1 MPLEFVSRRIT
12 MLPGQPAPEPIRLR
26 TLLLLRWVA
35 VCGQLGAVAAALL
48 IGVHVPLL
56 PVLATI
62 TLTILLNIWLS
73 LRPAHRVS
81 DREAALQLG
90 FDLWQI
96 ATLLALTGG
105 MTNPFALL
113 VLAPVTIAATSL
125 PARHMIAL
133 GLATLLMVTIAGLVA
148 EPLSFEGG
156 GKLALDEPYQFG
168 HWVAIVIGVVF
179 LSAYA
184 HRVSSDLVT
193 TSNALFAARMAL
205 EREQKLQHLGG
216 VVAAAAHEMGT
227 PLATIKLVSAEL
239 VDELSDIL
247 PDRPDIAED
256 LAILR
261 QSADRCSTIL
271 KSMGRAG
278 KDDLLIRTAPLEDML
293 TEAAL
298 PHMDRGITVE
308 IAAANPELFVNRD
321 AAVVHGLRNLIQN
334 AVDFATDRVDVV
346 ASWTEQE
353 LRLQISDDGPG
364 YPSALLPRLGT
375 PFLTTR
381 PRSEDGRGYDGMGLG
396 LFIAKTLLERSGA
409 QLTFSNSEH
418 GAVVTVHWPRDR
430 IEAQS
435 RGALGENPEI
445 LA

>member
-1 MPLEFVSRRIT
+1 MPFSFVSRRIT
-12 MLPGQPAPEPIRLR
+12 LLPGQPEPEPIRLG

-48 IGVHVPLL
+48 IGVRIPLA
-56 PVLATI
+56 PVLSTI
-62 TLTILLNIWLS
+62 ALTILLNVWLS
-73 LRPAHRVS
+73 LRPSHRVS
-81 DREAALQLG
+81 NHEAALQLG

-96 ATLLALTGG
+96 STLLALTGG

-113 VLAPVTIAATSL
+113 VLVPVTIAATSL

-133 GLATLLMVTIAGLVA
+133 GLATAVMVTMAGVVA
-148 EPLSFEGG
+148 EPLAFDSGG
-156 GKLALDEPYQFG
+156 RLALDEPYQFG
-168 HWVAIVIGVVF
+168 HWVAIIIGVIF
-179 LSAYA
+179 LAAYV
-184 HRVSSDLVT
+184 HRVSSDLSA

-205 EREQKLQHLGG
+205 EREQRLQHLGG

-239 VDELSDIL
+239 VDELDEIL

-261 QSADRCSTIL
+261 QSADRCAKIL

-293 TEAAL
+293 TEAAH
-298 PHMDRGITVE
+298 PHIERGIEVE
-308 IAAANPELFVNRD
+308 ITSSEPERFVHRD
-321 AAVVHGLRNLIQN
+321 AAIVHGLRNLIQN
-334 AVDFATDRVDVV
+334 AVDFASEAVRVN
-346 ASWTEQE
+346 ATWTATE
-353 LRLQISDDGPG
+353 LRVVIADDGPG
-364 YPSALLPRLGT
+364 YPPALLPRLGS

-396 LFIAKTLLERSGA
+396 LFIAKALLERSGA
-409 QLTFSNSEH
+409 RLIFANSGR
-418 GAVVTVHWPRDR
+418 GAVVTVIWPRDR
-430 IEAQS
+430 IEAEG
-435 RGALGENPEI
+435 RAALGENPEI
-445 LA
+445 NL

>member
-12 MLPGQPAPEPIRLR
+12 MLPGQPAPEPIRLG

-48 IGVHVPLL
+48 IGVYVPLV
-56 PVLATI
+56 PVLGTI
-62 TLTILLNIWLS
+62 ALTILLNIWLS
-73 LRPAHRVS
+73 WRPGHRVT

-133 GLATLLMVTIAGLVA
+133 GLASLVMVTIAGLVA
-148 EPLSFEGG
+148 EPLSYEGG
-156 GKLALDEPYQFG
+156 GTLALDEPYQFG
-168 HWVAIVIGVVF
+168 HWVAIVIGVIF

-239 VDELSDIL
+239 VDELSDLL
-247 PDRPDIAED
+247 PERPDIAED
-256 LAILR
+256 LALLR
-261 QSADRCSTIL
+261 QSADRCGTIL

-293 TEAAL
+293 TEAAR
-298 PHMDRGITVE
+298 PHMDRGITVD
-308 IAAANPELFVNRD
+308 IAVSVPEQTVLRD

-334 AVDFATDRVDVV
+334 AVDFARSRVEVSAD
-346 ASWTEQE
+346 WTANALV
-353 LRLQISDDGPG
+353 LRIADDGPG
-364 YPSALLPRLGT
+364 YPPALLPRLGS

-381 PRSEDGRGYDGMGLG
+381 PRAEDGRGYDGMGLG

-409 QLTFSNSEH
+409 QLGFANSGT
-418 GAVVTVHWPRDR
+418 GAVVTVTWPRDR
-430 IEAQS
+430 IETDDRAI
-435 RGALGENPEI
+435 LGENPEI
-445 LA
+445 DA

>member
-1 MPLEFVSRRIT
+1 MPLEFVTRRVA
-12 MLPGQPAPEPIRLR
+12 MLPGQPDPEPIRLG

-35 VCGQLGAVAAALL
+35 VCGQLGAVAAALF
-48 IGVHVPLL
+48 IGVYVPLE

-62 TLTILLNIWLS
+62 ALTILLNVWLS

-96 ATLLALTGG
+96 STLLALTGG

-133 GLATLLMVTIAGLVA
+133 GLATLIMVTIAGVVA
-148 EPLSFEGG
+148 EPLSFETGN
-156 GKLALDEPYQFG
+156 KLALDEPYQFG

-179 LSAYA
+179 LSSYA

-239 VDELSDIL
+239 VDELDDVL

-271 KSMGRAG
+271 KSMGQAG
-278 KDDLLIRTAPLEDML
+278 KDDLLIRTAPIEDML
-293 TEAAL
+293 AEAAR
-298 PHMDRGITVE
+298 PHAERGIE
-308 IAAANPELFVNRD
+308 IAISASDPAMSVNRD
-321 AAVVHGLRNLIQN
+321 AAIIHGLRNLIQN
-334 AVDFATDRVDVV
+334 GVDFATNRVEVTADCTNN
-346 ASWTEQE
+346 A
-353 LRLQISDDGPG
+353 LRVTIADDGPG
-364 YPSALLPRLGT
+364 YPAALLPRLGS

-381 PRSEDGRGYDGMGLG
+381 HRAEDRRGYDGMGLG
-396 LFIAKTLLERSGA
+396 LFIAKTLLERTGA
-409 QLTFSNSEH
+409 HLTFANSER
-418 GAVVTVHWPRDR
+418 GAVVSVSWPRER
-430 IEAQS
+430 IEASS
-435 RGALGENPEI
+435 RGRLGENPEI
-445 LA
+445 DV

>member
-1 MPLEFVSRRIT
+1 MPLEFVTRRIA
-12 MLPGQPAPEPIRLR
+12 MLPGQPEPEPIRLR
-26 TLLLLRWVA
+26 TLLMLRWVA
-35 VCGQLGAVAAALL
+35 VCGQLGAVAAALF
-48 IGVHVPLL
+48 IGVHVPLV

-62 TLTILLNIWLS
+62 ALTIMLNIWLS

-96 ATLLALTGG
+96 STLLALTGG

-133 GLATLLMVTIAGLVA
+133 GLATLVMVTIAGLVA
-148 EPLSFEGG
+148 EPLGFETGG
-156 GKLALDEPYQFG
+156 VLALDEPYQFG

-179 LSAYA
+179 LSSYA

-247 PDRPDIAED
+247 PSRPDIAED

-261 QSADRCSTIL
+261 QSADRCSAIL

-278 KDDLLIRTAPLEDML
+278 KDDLLIRTAPIEDVL
-293 TEAAL
+293 TEAAR
-298 PHMDRGITVE
+298 PHMDRGIE
-308 IAAANPELFVNRD
+308 IVISASDPTLSVYRD
-321 AAVVHGLRNLIQN
+321 AAIIHGVRNLIQN
-334 AVDFATDRVDVV
+334 GVDFATHRVEVRAD
-346 ASWTEQE
+346 WTPNE
-353 LRLQISDDGPG
+353 LCLQISDDGPG
-364 YPSALLPRLGT
+364 YPPAIFTRLGS

-381 PRSEDGRGYDGMGLG
+381 HRAEDGRGYNGMGLG
-396 LFIAKTLLERSGA
+396 LFIAKTLLERTGAELSFANSG
-409 QLTFSNSEH
+409 H
-418 GAVVTVHWPRDR
+418 GAVASVVWPRQR
-430 IEAQS
+430 IEAGA
-435 RGALGENPEI
+435 RGPLGENPEI
-445 LA
+445 QL